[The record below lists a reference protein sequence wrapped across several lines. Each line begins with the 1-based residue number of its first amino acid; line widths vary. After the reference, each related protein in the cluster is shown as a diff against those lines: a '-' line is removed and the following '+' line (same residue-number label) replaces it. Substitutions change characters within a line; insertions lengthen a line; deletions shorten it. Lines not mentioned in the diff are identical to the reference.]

1 MVFLNFQHGSVSE
14 NSLTLLKRKPK
25 NSKIAK
31 FESYLLKKR
40 YSSAKSQNST
50 DIRLMEGTN
59 L

>member
-1 MVFLNFQHGSVSE
+1 MVFFNFGHGSISE
-14 NSLTLLKRKPK
+14 NPLTLQKRKPK